1 MAVTF
6 KENLDR
12 LNKTLERLKEQDS
25 IKNEIEKL
33 MIKGFGCRLRKD
45 NEGLESI
52 LSRLEVL
59 KSELSN

>member
-1 MAVTF
+1 MAITF

-12 LNKTLERLKEQDS
+12 LNKALERLKEQDS
-25 IKNEIEKL
+25 IKSEIEKL
-33 MIKGFGCRLRKD
+33 MIEGFGCRLRKD